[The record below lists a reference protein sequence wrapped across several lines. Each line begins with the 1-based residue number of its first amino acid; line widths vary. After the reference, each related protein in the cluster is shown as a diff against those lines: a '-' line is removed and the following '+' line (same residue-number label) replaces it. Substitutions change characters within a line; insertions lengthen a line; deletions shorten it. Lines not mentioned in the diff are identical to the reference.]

1 MMLLLLACCISARA
15 SIIQRVAASPIARG
29 AVLRVASDLT
39 GGLPLEQWKTR
50 VTRFPNETATTSLR
64 SVYRYQGGVKAFWAG
79 TGARVVEGSC
89 SGAVLLA
96 ARGSA
101 ASVLRRTAPA
111 LADTALAAFATG
123 AAAGCCQALV
133 MGPCTYLVT
142 RSAVEGKSA
151 LRCLRDAFAD
161 KDLLR
166 GLATLYAGAGAV
178 AARQATNWA
187 SRQGLTDLFQR
198 RLGLAKYGAAG
209 ALACGV
215 LGGIGSCWNTPLEV
229 KRIRTQSDM
238 GTLGDVYR
246 EEGFAGC
253 FRGVTP
259 RAAQAAWQTCFMVVV
274 PQLMFS

>member
-1 MMLLLLACCISARA
+1 MWWLLLACACTTTDA
-15 SIIQRVAASPIARG
+15 SIIQRVAATPLARG

-50 VTRFPNETATTSLR
+50 VTRFPNETAATSLR
-64 SVYRYQGGVKAFWAG
+64 SVYKYQGGLKAFWSG

-101 ASVLRRTAPA
+101 HQFLRQTAPSV
-111 LADTALAAFATG
+111 ADTALAAFAVG
-123 AAAGCCQALV
+123 AAAGACQALV

-151 LRCLRDAFAD
+151 GRCLREAFAD
-161 KDLLR
+161 KSLLR

-178 AARQATNWA
+178 AMRQATNWA

-198 RLGLAKYGAAG
+198 RLGLPL
-209 ALACGV
+209 LACGV

-229 KRIRTQSDM
+229 KRIRAQS
-238 GTLGDVYR
+238 GLGSLGDVWR
-246 EEGFAGC
+246 EEGLPGC

-259 RAAQAAWQTCFMVVV
+259 RAAQAAWQTCFMVVL
-274 PQLMFS
+274 PTLLF